1 MAATIAENSKIK
13 FKYGSQ
19 ARLDDII
26 KGTVGSGG
34 ESGTFYL
41 TEDTHRLY
49 VGLDDKSIVPV
60 NEGIVTYATLPDPV
74 ANKNLAGQFAY
85 IEGSGVLAVHNG
97 KQWVH
102 LNPDTDTTY
111 TLSGFT
117 SKSET
122 NLVTLTSTL
131 TGTDSITS
139 AASFKVKG
147 SGGVIVSATGDTIT
161 VDGPNL
167 TATVTNSST
176 FSLSV
181 GDSTVNFKTEGN
193 LSVRSDSGTV
203 VLKAAADSLDGKL
216 YDTAGKEIAKPGD
229 LTTGFK
235 AIAKDTAGN
244 TSGTH
249 IDPVIKYGKNKDQS
263 AKFNITTGAAE
274 LDVYTKAEV
283 DALRQGFDAM
293 TYIGTTAST
302 PTKGSG
308 ANNGI
313 AKGDTWKVSSRF
325 QVTHGD
331 GTKTTVNAG
340 DLIIAN
346 GTESNG
352 AITAATLKFE
362 VVESGNE
369 DTQYVFTGKNYGF
382 SLKDAPM
389 GNAAAGAEIGSFE
402 VVSGTD
408 ITIAGGTGNNAASGK
423 VVAQIKHANVTRNDG
438 TEGTGS
444 AGYAGGYVYDTKDVV
459 LVEDIE
465 SSATGHI
472 TKAAKK
478 KWTIKDTHAKLLD
491 SSVTVGVTYTTSG
504 DESTAAA
511 KTTVKL
517 YHDATTYDEDF
528 ATLNIK
534 SINPNLKVTGSGT
547 TVQMDLVWSTF

>member
-1 MAATIAENSKIK
+1 MATIAENSKIK
-13 FKYGSQ
+13 FRYGTQ
-19 ARLDDII
+19 NKLDSII
-26 KGTVGSGG
+26 ATGG

-49 VGLDDKSIVPV
+49 VGLDDNSIVPV
-60 NEGIVTYATLPDPV
+60 NEGIVTYTSLPEASV
-74 ANKNLAGQFAY
+74 NKNLAGQFAY
-85 IEGSGVLAVHNG
+85 ISGTGVLAVHNG

-117 SKSET
+117 TTASDAKNNT
-122 NLVTLTSTL
+122 VTLSSTL
-131 TGTDSITS
+131 TGTDKITS
-139 AASFKVKG
+139 TAGFTVKG
-147 SGGVIVSATGDTIT
+147 SGGIIVSATGSTIT

-167 TATVTNSST
+167 TATVTNSSN
-176 FSLSV
+176 FSLKV

-193 LSVRSDSGTV
+193 LSVRNDSGTV

-216 YDTAGKEIAKPGD
+216 YGTDGKEITAPGS

-235 AIAKDTAGN
+235 AIAKDTSSN

-249 IDPVIKYGKNKDQS
+249 IDPVIKYGQNKDKT
-263 AKFNITTGAAE
+263 ARFDIATGTTE

-283 DALRQGFDAM
+283 DALKQGFDAM
-293 TYIGTTAST
+293 TYVGTTAST

-308 ANNGI
+308 ANGAI
-313 AKGDTWKVSSRF
+313 VKGDTWKASSGF
-325 QVTHGD
+325 TVANGD
-331 GTKTTVNAG
+331 GSKESVAAG

-352 AITAATLKFE
+352 AITSSTLKFE
-362 VVESGNE
+362 VISSGNE
-369 DTQYVFTGKNYGF
+369 DTKYLFTGKNYGF
-382 SLKDAPM
+382 TLKEAPM
-389 GNAAAGAEIGSFE
+389 GNAASALEIGSFE
-402 VVSGTD
+402 VTNGTD
-408 ITIAGGTGNNAASGK
+408 ITIAGGTGNNAAGGK

-438 TEGTGS
+438 TAGTGT

-459 LVEDIE
+459 LIE
-465 SSATGHI
+465 EITSSATGHI

-478 KWTIKDTHAKLLD
+478 TWTFKDTHAKLLD
-491 SSVTVGVTYTTSG
+491 SSVSVGVTYTTSG

-517 YHDATTYDEDF
+517 YHDADTYDEDS
-528 ATLNIK
+528 ATLNVK
-534 SINPNLKVTGSGT
+534 SINPNVRVTGSGT